1 MRVSFNGVA
10 DAPLYHA
17 AVRLNRGSMKARRGT
32 RALPRGGD
40 VSDAR
45 RTPAGQD
52 SRTTDWFG
60 QNVDR
65 DTELADELV
74 EEHGAKEAERR
85 FEQLA
90 EGRERE
96 AGRRGEQIDPEQGE
110 DAYRDV
116 PS

>member
-1 MRVSFNGVA
+1 V
-10 DAPLYHA
+10 
-17 AVRLNRGSMKARRGT
+17 
-32 RALPRGGD
+32 D

-60 QNVDR
+60 QNVER
-65 DTELADELV
+65 DAQLAEELV
-74 EEHGAKEAERR
+74 EEHGAQEAERR
-85 FEQLA
+85 FEQQA

-96 AGRRGEQIDPEQGE
+96 EGRRGEHVDPDQGE
-110 DAYRDV
+110 AAYRDER

>member
-1 MRVSFNGVA
+1 
-10 DAPLYHA
+10 
-17 AVRLNRGSMKARRGT
+17 
-32 RALPRGGD
+32 

-45 RTPAGQD
+45 RTPPGQD

-74 EEHGAKEAERR
+74 EAHGAEEAERR
-85 FEQLA
+85 FEHQA
-90 EGRERE
+90 EGQDREE
-96 AGRRGEQIDPEQGE
+96 ARRGEQIDPEQGE
-110 DAYRDV
+110 DAYRDDD

>member
-1 MRVSFNGVA
+1 MSE
-10 DAPLYHA
+10 
-17 AVRLNRGSMKARRGT
+17 
-32 RALPRGGD
+32 
-40 VSDAR
+40 AR

-74 EEHGAKEAERR
+74 AEHGSEEAERR
-85 FEQLA
+85 FEQQA

-96 AGRRGEQIDPEQGE
+96 DGRRGEHIDPEQGE
-110 DAYRDV
+110 DAYRDDD